1 MIYTIQG
8 TLTKKGEGFIII
20 IVSGIGLKL
29 FCGKEAVRRFPSEG
43 SQVKC
48 FCALR
53 IRDEQ
58 PELYGFSNEPSLKL
72 FEMLTT
78 VPGVGPKSA
87 LSVLDTD
94 RTEQVIATIL
104 EKRVELLTR
113 ASGIGKKTAERIVI
127 ELQNKL
133 ELAHSSGL
141 VGSMDIAIEAEDALV
156 GLGYDRREA
165 KKAIADAGMEK
176 NSFEERLRA
185 ALKILGKN
193 NN

>member
-1 MIYTIQG
+1 MLYTIEG
-8 TLTKKGEGFIII
+8 TLTQKGEGFI
-20 IVSGIGLKL
+20 VLLVNGIGFKL
-29 FCGKEAVRRFPSEG
+29 FCGKETVRRFPGEG
-43 SQVKC
+43 TALKC
-48 FCALR
+48 FCTLR

-58 PELYGFSNEPSLKL
+58 PELFGFFDEPSLKL

-94 RTEQVIATIL
+94 RTEHVIAAVL

-133 ELAHSSGL
+133 ELAHASRL
-141 VGSMDIAIEAEDALV
+141 VGSMDVAVEVEDALV
-156 GLGYDRREA
+156 GLGYERREA
-165 KKAIADAGMEK
+165 KKAITDAGSEK
-176 NSFEERLRA
+176 GSFEERLRA

-193 NN
+193 K